1 MIDKRKV
8 NRLYTQEI
16 MEYRINGNS
25 PGGNF
30 FIGVT
35 HDLSKSGACIYLMDE
50 VHIGDQIALS
60 YSSVSFRETAVVKWV
75 KKVQDDFYIAGMM
88 FA

>member
-16 MEYRINGNS
+16 MGYRINGNN

-30 FIGVT
+30 FTGVT
-35 HDLSKSGACIYLMDE
+35 HDSSKSGARIYLMDE
-50 VHIGDQIALS
+50 VYIGDKIALS
-60 YSSVSFRETAVVKWV
+60 YSSVSFGETAVVKWV
-75 KKVQDDFYIAGMM
+75 KKIQDDFYIAGMM